1 MTTALTILIALLGI
15 YLDYMALRRIIASSA
30 NKYIKCAFVSLVV
43 ISYLLILLTPAMMFF
58 FMKGQNCA
66 FMMKLAMVMLTMYL
80 ALSVPRLIFYLL
92 WLPTKKKH
100 WLWTSI
106 TISSMVLTVFLY
118 SIFLTRTD
126 YRVNEV
132 ELYYNNLPIEF
143 DGYRLV
149 FISDIHTGS
158 MVDAV
163 EELSEITGII
173 NSIDADAVF
182 FGGDIINIHHY
193 EINESI
199 VDVLSCLKPRDGV
212 LMVLGN
218 HDTGAY
224 IKNSNK
230 AIRDS
235 NMAALEHKIQSAGW
249 VVLRDST
256 VYIHRGNDSITVTG
270 IDYNDA
276 LLEYKHSM
284 DAVKDVDLSH
294 IYNNV
299 DDSVFNIT
307 ISHLP

>member
-118 SIFLTRTD
+118 SVFFTRTD

-132 ELYYNNLPIEF
+132 ELYYNNLPFEF